1 MMRIEA
7 HGVRIEECLIE
18 WEKRSDAECE
28 EKKDAEIVE

>member
-7 HGVRIEECLIE
+7 HRVRIEECLIE
-18 WEKRSDAECE
+18 CEKRSDAECE

>member
-7 HGVRIEECLIE
+7 HRVRSEECLTE
-18 WEKRSDAECE
+18 CEKRSDAECE